1 MFETEWKINV
11 EVTVFTTVRAATKHD
26 AYEAASDEIK
36 RFLPDGLYQVNDFD
50 IYDSR
55 EVEID

>member
-1 MFETEWKINV
+1 MYETEWKINV
-11 EVTVFTTVRAATKHD
+11 EVTVFTTVRAATKQD

-36 RFLPDGLYQVNDFD
+36 WFLPDGLYQVNDFD

>member
-1 MFETEWKINV
+1 MYETEWKINV

-36 RFLPDGLYQVNDFD
+36 RFLPDGLFQVNDFD

-55 EVEID
+55 EV